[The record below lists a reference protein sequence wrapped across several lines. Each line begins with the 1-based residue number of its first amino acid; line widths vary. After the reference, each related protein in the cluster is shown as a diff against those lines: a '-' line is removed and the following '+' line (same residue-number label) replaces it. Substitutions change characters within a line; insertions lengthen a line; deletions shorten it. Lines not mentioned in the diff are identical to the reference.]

1 MYNIKLLNKIAKV
14 GTDVFD
20 ENYTYGEDV
29 QSPDAVLVR
38 SASMH
43 EMQFGENLLAIARAG
58 AGVNN
63 IPVDRCAEEGIV
75 VFNTPG
81 ANANAVK
88 ELVIAGMLL
97 AARDVVGG
105 INWVSENAADPD
117 IAKLV
122 EKNKSKFAGIE
133 LRGKKLGV
141 IGLGAI
147 GGPLSNLARH
157 LGMEVYGCDPYITID
172 AAWNISRDVKRVKT
186 RDELYEVCDFISIH
200 VPLIKNDDP
209 NISTVKMINADA
221 FAKMKDGVIL
231 LNFARDLLVDD
242 DALEAALE
250 SGKVKKYVTDFP
262 NAKTANMKNVIAIPH
277 LGASTEESEDN
288 CAVMAAH
295 QLRDYL
301 ELGNIHNS
309 VNYPE
314 ASLPHSGD
322 YRICVLHRNMPGIVA
337 KLTTVV
343 ADEKLNIAN
352 MVNKS
357 KGDYACTI
365 IEING
370 ALPESSVKK
379 IYEVENIIRVR
390 IIE

>member
-20 ENYTYGEDV
+20 ENYTYGENV
-29 QSPDAVLVR
+29 ESPDAVLVR

-43 EMQFGENLLAIARAG
+43 EVEFNDNLLAIARAG

-105 INWVSENAADPD
+105 INWVKENSSDPD
-117 IAKLV
+117 IAKAV
-122 EKNKSKFAGIE
+122 EKNKSKFAGVE

-186 RDELYEVCDFISIH
+186 RDELYEVCDFISLH

-209 NISTVKMINADA
+209 NIGTAKMINADA

-242 DALEAALE
+242 DALEAAIE

-288 CAVMAAH
+288 CAIMAAH

-370 ALPESSVKK
+370 SLPESSVKK

>member
-43 EMQFGENLLAIARAG
+43 EMQFGNNLLAIARAG

-63 IPVDRCAEEGIV
+63 IPTDRCAEEGIV

-221 FAKMKDGVIL
+221 FSKMKDGVIL

-301 ELGNIHNS
+301 ELGNIRNS

-314 ASLPHSGD
+314 AYLPHSGD
-322 YRICVLHRNMPGIVA
+322 YRICVLHKNTPGIVA

-370 ALPESSVKK
+370 SLPESSVQK
-379 IYEVENIIRVR
+379 ICEVDNIIRVR

>member
-20 ENYTYGEDV
+20 DNYTYGENV
-29 QSPDAVLVR
+29 ESPDAVLVR

-43 EMQFGENLLAIARAG
+43 EMQFDGNLLAIARAG

-63 IPVDRCAEEGIV
+63 IPVDRCAEEGVV

-88 ELVIAGMLL
+88 ELVVAGMLL

-105 INWVSENAADPD
+105 INWVKENAADPD
-117 IAKLV
+117 IAKAV
-122 EKNKSKFAGIE
+122 EKNKSKFAGVE

-209 NISTVKMINADA
+209 NVSTVKMINAEA
-221 FAKMKDGVIL
+221 FSKMKDGVIL

-242 DALEAALE
+242 DALEEALA

-262 NAKTANMKNVIAIPH
+262 NAKTAGMKNVIAIPH

-295 QLRDYL
+295 EIRDYL
-301 ELGNIHNS
+301 ERGNIKNS
-309 VNYPE
+309 VNYPD

-322 YRICVLHRNMPGIVA
+322 YRMCVLHKNTPGIVA

-352 MVNKS
+352 MVNRS

-365 IEING
+365 VEING
-370 ALPESSVKK
+370 TLPESSVKK
-379 IYEVENIIRVR
+379 VELLDNVIRVR
-390 IIE
+390 IIK

>member
-20 ENYTYGEDV
+20 EKYNYGETV
-29 QSPDAVLVR
+29 ESPDAVLVR

-43 EMQFGENLLAIARAG
+43 EMQFDKNLLAIARAG

-63 IPVDRCAEEGIV
+63 IPTDRCAEEGIV

-105 INWVSENAADPD
+105 INWVKENAADPD
-117 IAKLV
+117 IAKSV
-122 EKNKSKFAGIE
+122 EKNKSKFAGVE

-186 RDELYEVCDFISIH
+186 RDELYEVCDFISLH

-209 NISTVKMINADA
+209 NIGTAKMINADA

-242 DALEAALE
+242 DALEAAIG

-322 YRICVLHRNMPGIVA
+322 YRICVLHRNTPGIVA
-337 KLTTVV
+337 KLTGVV
-343 ADEKLNIAN
+343 AEEKLNIAN

-370 ALPESSVKK
+370 SLPESSVKK